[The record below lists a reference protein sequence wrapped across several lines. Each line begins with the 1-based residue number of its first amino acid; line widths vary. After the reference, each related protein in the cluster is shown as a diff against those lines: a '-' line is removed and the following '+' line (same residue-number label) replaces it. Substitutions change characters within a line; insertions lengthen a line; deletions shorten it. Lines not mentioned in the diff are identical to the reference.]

1 LRRAYSDITA
11 RGAEVVAI
19 GTGDVRYA
27 RAFVDEEQIPFLVLV
42 DDHAQAA
49 KAASV
54 MKVNFLKLLGPST
67 WAATRKTWKD
77 GYRIHKSG
85 KRVNQL
91 GATFVLGPGSTVHY
105 EHLDADS
112 TDHASLDDVVAALPR
127 SERTA

>member
-1 LRRAYSDITA
+1 MRRAYPDIAA
-11 RGAEVVAI
+11 RGADVVAV

-42 DDHAQAA
+42 DDDAVAA
-49 KAASV
+49 RAASV
-54 MKVNFLKLLGPST
+54 AKVNFFKLLRPAT
-67 WAATRKTWKD
+67 WPATRKTWKA

-91 GATFVLGPGSTVHY
+91 GATFVVGPGDRVHY

-112 TDHASLDDVVAALPR
+112 TDHAPVDEVLAALPR